1 MPRINLLPWREQER
15 KVRRREFSIAAG
27 AAVVAALIF
36 SLGGKLVYSSW
47 IEAQNE
53 KNNLLKKE
61 IVKLDAEI
69 ADIQDLED
77 RRQRLLARMEII
89 EKLQRKRP
97 EIVHQFDEL
106 VRTVPDG
113 VYLSSL
119 KQTGNKLEIKGVA
132 QSSTRVSTFMRNI
145 DSSTWMDNPELQVVE
160 TAKDS
165 PFGGSSFTVFANTVG
180 VNLEE
185 GGETTVKKPSDTT
198 GKKAAAK

>member
-15 KVRRREFSIAAG
+15 KVRRREFGIAAG
-27 AAVVAALIF
+27 AAVVAALAF
-36 SLGGKLVYSSW
+36 AGAGKLVYQGW
-47 IEAQNE
+47 IDAQDA
-53 KNNLLKKE
+53 KNKLLRKE

-77 RRQRLLARMEII
+77 RRQRLEARMDII

-145 DSSTWMDNPELQVVE
+145 DTSTWMDNPELQVVE

-165 PFGGSSFTVFANTVG
+165 PTGGSSFTLFANTTG

-185 GGETTVKKPSDTT
+185 GGVTTV
-198 GKKAAAK
+198 KKAAAK

>member
-15 KVRRREFSIAAG
+15 KVRRREFGIASG
-27 AAVVAALIF
+27 AAVVAALVF
-36 SLGGKLVYSSW
+36 ALGGKLVYSSW
-47 IEAQNE
+47 IDAQNE

-165 PFGGSSFTVFANTVG
+165 PTGGSSFTVFANTVG

-185 GGETTVKKPSDTT
+185 GGETTVKK
-198 GKKAAAK
+198 AAAK

>member
-15 KVRRREFSIAAG
+15 KVRRREFGIAAG
-27 AAVVAALIF
+27 AAVVAALVF
-36 SLGGKLVYSSW
+36 ALGGKLVYSSW
-47 IEAQNE
+47 IDAQNQE
-53 KNNLLKKE
+53 NNLLKKE

-69 ADIQDLED
+69 ADIQDLEE

-89 EKLQRKRP
+89 DKLQRKRP

-119 KQTGNKLEIKGVA
+119 KQTGKKLEIKGVA

-165 PFGGSSFTVFANTVG
+165 PTGGSSFTVFANTVG

-185 GGETTVKKPSDTT
+185 GGETTVKK
-198 GKKAAAK
+198 AAAK

>member
-15 KVRRREFSIAAG
+15 KVRRREFGIAAG
-27 AAVVAALIF
+27 AAVVAALVF
-36 SLGGKLVYSSW
+36 AGAGKLVYQGW
-47 IEAQNE
+47 IDAQNQ
-53 KNNLLKKE
+53 KNQLLRKE

-77 RRQRLLARMEII
+77 RRQRLEARMDII

-113 VYLSSL
+113 VYLTSL
-119 KQTGNKLEIKGVA
+119 KQSGNKLEIKGVA

-160 TAKDS
+160 TTKDS
-165 PFGGSSFTVFANTVG
+165 SGGSSFTLFANTVG

-185 GGETTVKKPSDTT
+185 GGQNTVKKAA
-198 GKKAAAK
+198 GK